1 MRKVFLLRIKTI
13 MTTSTGKVSRI
24 KPTENLLIILF
35 DEVNGLCPQCNK
47 PLMNN
52 VKKQK
57 TKLFEVAHIYPHSPH
72 PHEIELLKNEIRLN
86 DDSDHED
93 NLIALCRDCH
103 KLFDNPRTIEGY
115 QAMVALKIELQRLYK
130 LKTLWHENKLDYEI
144 NEVINSL
151 VNLKDE
157 ARAELSFSALKIDEK
172 DKDLNFIL
180 KIKIKSYVQYFYTHI
195 REKFAELDKITPYSS
210 DTIFSQVKTYYLKLK
225 KEGADQNQIFRAL
238 TEWFCSV
245 TEVKSVEM
253 SEIFVSFFIQNCEVY
268 S

>member
-1 MRKVFLLRIKTI
+1 MRIKTV
-13 MTTSTGKVSRI
+13 MTASNGGNSRV
-24 KPTENLLIILF
+24 KPTNNLLIILF

-47 PLMNN
+47 PLMKNE
-52 VKKQK
+52 KKIK

-86 DDSDHED
+86 EDSDHED

-103 KLFDNPRTIEGY
+103 KFFDNPRTIEGY
-115 QAMVALKIELQRLYK
+115 QAMVTLKKELQKLYR
-130 LKTLWHENKLDYEI
+130 LKTLWHENKLDDEI
-144 NEVINSL
+144 NEVISSL
-151 VNLKDE
+151 ANLNGKAE
-157 ARAELSFSALKIDEK
+157 AELSFSALKIDEK
-172 DKDLNFIL
+172 DKELNFML

-195 REKFAELDKITPYSS
+195 REKFAELDKIKPYSS

-225 KEGADQNQIFRAL
+225 KEGADQNQVFRAL

-245 TEVKSVEM
+245 TEVENVEM
-253 SEIFVSFFIQNCEVY
+253 AEIFVSFFIQNCEVY